1 MEFKGPW
8 GISIA
13 SNISNHPDALGRY
26 NDNELKKVITSGI
39 TPTGMQLSQAMDYN
53 AYKKMTESDLNALIA
68 YLRTIPEQTSEE

>member
-1 MEFKGPW
+1 MVKQIKRFSSKK
-8 GISIA
+8 S
-13 SNISNHPDALGRY
+13 
-26 NDNELKKVITSGI
+26 KKVITSGI

>member
-1 MEFKGPW
+1 M
-8 GISIA
+8 
-13 SNISNHPDALGRY
+13 
-26 NDNELKKVITSGI
+26 KKVITSGI